1 MRPSW
6 SDSLGRSS
14 NELHLVL
21 THQPQENCQQAITKG
36 GWVAPFGRARTIL
49 PSPTFDRDDD
59 GRGCLAGGKLHQAVA
74 CQFSLESNI

>member
-6 SDSLGRSS
+6 SDSLGRSP

-21 THQPQENCQQAITKG
+21 THQPQENCQQAMTKG
-36 GWVAPFGRARTIL
+36 SWVAPVGRGGTSW
-49 PSPTFDRDDD
+49 PSPIFDRDDD
-59 GRGCLAGGKLHQAVA
+59 GRGCSGGGKLHQAVA